1 MKKFG
6 RQGKYY
12 KDSKSSENISKLNND
27 ILYENQSW
35 ENDIDYEDP
44 VDLQF
49 LNQFQQKPNSNS
61 NLNSTM
67 KSNFKRNKDKEIYNT
82 PKFNTERS
90 NQNKNNSSSSYVKY
104 IRLSEL
110 NDNNPYNC
118 LDVSQLATDEEIRK
132 AYKRLII
139 INHPDKGGDPYE
151 FNRIHEAYQI
161 LSNPLTK
168 KIVDTFGSIS
178 LDLVKNIITNDLI
191 SNKQLIDDINL
202 CIQQN
207 DYPQLYFLL
216 NNNIKN

>member
-6 RQGKYY
+6 RQAQYY
-12 KDSKSSENISKLNND
+12 KDSKSIEDLNND
-27 ILYENQSW
+27 FENQSW
-35 ENDIDYEDP
+35 ENDIDYDDP

-49 LNQFQQKPNSNS
+49 FRQFQQSPSKS
-61 NLNSTM
+61 NLNSST
-67 KSNFKRNKDKEIYNT
+67 KTNLKRNKDKEYNT
-82 PKFNTERS
+82 PKFNTSKS

-104 IRLSEL
+104 FRLSEL
-110 NDNNPYNC
+110 NDNNPYNS
-118 LDVSQLATDEEIRK
+118 LEISQLATEDEIRK
-132 AYKRLII
+132 AYKKLII

-151 FNRIHEAYQI
+151 FNKIHEAYQI
-161 LSNPLTK
+161 LSNPITK

-178 LDLVKNIITNDLI
+178 LDLVKIIINNDLI
-191 SNKQLIDDINL
+191 SNKQLIDDVNF

>member
-6 RQGKYY
+6 RQAQYY
-12 KDSKSSENISKLNND
+12 KDSKSIEDLNND
-27 ILYENQSW
+27 FENQSW
-35 ENDIDYEDP
+35 ENDIDYDDP

-49 LNQFQQKPNSNS
+49 FRQFQQSPSKS
-61 NLNSTM
+61 NLNSST
-67 KSNFKRNKDKEIYNT
+67 KTNLKRNKDKEYNT
-82 PKFNTERS
+82 PKFNTSKS

-104 IRLSEL
+104 FRLSEL
-110 NDNNPYNC
+110 NDNNPYNS
-118 LDVSQLATDEEIRK
+118 LEISQLATEDEIRK
-132 AYKRLII
+132 AYKKLII

-151 FNRIHEAYQI
+151 FNKIHEAYQT
-161 LSNPLTK
+161 LSNPITK

-178 LDLVKNIITNDLI
+178 LDLVKIIINNDLI
-191 SNKQLIDDINL
+191 SNKQLIDDVNF

>member
-6 RQGKYY
+6 RQAQYY
-12 KDSKSSENISKLNND
+12 KDSKSIEDLNND
-27 ILYENQSW
+27 FENQSW
-35 ENDIDYEDP
+35 ENDIDYDDP

-49 LNQFQQKPNSNS
+49 FRQFQQSPSKS
-61 NLNSTM
+61 NLNSST
-67 KSNFKRNKDKEIYNT
+67 KTNLKRNKDKEYNT
-82 PKFNTERS
+82 PKFNASKS

-104 IRLSEL
+104 FRLSEL
-110 NDNNPYNC
+110 NDNNPYNS
-118 LDVSQLATDEEIRK
+118 LEISQLATEDEIRK
-132 AYKRLII
+132 AYKKLII

-151 FNRIHEAYQI
+151 FNKIHEAYQI
-161 LSNPLTK
+161 LSNPITK

-178 LDLVKNIITNDLI
+178 LDLVKIIINNDLI
-191 SNKQLIDDINL
+191 SNKQLIDDVNF